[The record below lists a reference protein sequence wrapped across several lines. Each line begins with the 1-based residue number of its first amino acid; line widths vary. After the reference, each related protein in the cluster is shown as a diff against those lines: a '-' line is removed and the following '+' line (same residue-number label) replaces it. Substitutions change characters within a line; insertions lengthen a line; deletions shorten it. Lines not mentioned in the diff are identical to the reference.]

1 LRCHFHTLPTPFSLC
16 QRVALSNYSDK
27 AENLPT
33 GFCVSRKLGASELP
47 GIGVLEK
54 VIACP
59 VSTFSGTSRT
69 ACGDLAAMPS
79 DLLQAGN
86 VDL

>member
-1 LRCHFHTLPTPFSLC
+1 
-16 QRVALSNYSDK
+16 V
-27 AENLPT
+27 
-33 GFCVSRKLGASELP
+33 FCVSRKLGASELP

>member
-1 LRCHFHTLPTPFSLC
+1 LTTPFSFR
-16 QRVALSNYSDK
+16 QRVALSSNSDK
-27 AENLPT
+27 PENLPT
-33 GFCVSRKLGASELP
+33 VFCVSGMLRASELP
-47 GIGVLEK
+47 GFGVLEK